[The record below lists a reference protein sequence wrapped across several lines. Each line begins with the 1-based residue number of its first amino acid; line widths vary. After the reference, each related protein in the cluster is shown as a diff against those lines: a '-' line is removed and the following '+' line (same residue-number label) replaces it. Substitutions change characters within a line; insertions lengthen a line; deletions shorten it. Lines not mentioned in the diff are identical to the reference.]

1 MNPPPIHPYPTWVE
15 VDLAAVMHNT
25 HTLCQ
30 SVNVPVM
37 AVVKANAYGHG
48 MLPVAKTAL
57 VSGAEWLGVARFCEA
72 HQLRQAGISAPT
84 LVFGMVTPAEVD
96 EAIVENVTLTLYSF
110 QTAELF
116 AARANEMGR
125 VLNVHIKIDT
135 GMGRLGVMPEDAA
148 HLAKFAA
155 GHNGI
160 HVNGI
165 FSHLSMVDDTPNHP
179 LTALQLERF
188 NFAVDALQTAGISPR
203 WVHLSNSA
211 ACYGLPEARFNLVR
225 AGSAIVGLR
234 PFYYSGFPANMQRS
248 LSWKAQ
254 LASCKLLPKGWGI
267 GYGVEHVADGKTW
280 VGVVPVGY
288 GDGFRRQ
295 PGNVVLINGQRAPVI
310 GRVCID
316 QCMVALPEALP
327 VGSEVVLIGEQGC
340 EAIYAEEL
348 VRRWASSEAGVV
360 AMIDQRVPRVYYHSS
375 PG

>member
-1 MNPPPIHPYPTWVE
+1 MNQPTTCPYPTWVE
-15 VDLAAVMHNT
+15 VDLAAVAHNT
-25 HTLCQ
+25 RALLQ
-30 SVNVPVM
+30 AVNVPVM

-57 VSGAEWLGVARFCEA
+57 ASGAEWLGVARFGEA
-72 HQLRQAGISAPT
+72 RQLRQAGISTPI
-84 LVFGMVTPAEVD
+84 LVFGMATAAEVD
-96 EAIVENVTLTLYSF
+96 EAIAEQVTLTLHSF
-110 QTAELF
+110 QSAELF
-116 AARANEMGR
+116 AARADEMR
-125 VLNVHIKIDT
+125 RTLNVHLKIDT
-135 GMGRLGVMPEDAA
+135 GMGRLGVMPEEGAR
-148 HLAKFAA
+148 LAQYASGF
-155 GHNGI
+155 GGI
-160 HVNGI
+160 KVNGI
-165 FSHLSMVDDTPNHP
+165 YSHLSMVDDSPNHP

-188 NFAVDALQTAGISPR
+188 NCAVEALQSAGIAPR

-234 PFYYSGFPANMQRS
+234 PFYYSDFPESMRRS

-295 PGNVVLINGQRAPVI
+295 PGNVVLINGQRVPVI

-327 VGSEVVLIGEQGC
+327 VGSEVVLIGKQGS

-360 AMIDQRVPRVYYHSS
+360 AMIDQRVPRVYHSS
-375 PG
+375 SD